1 MTKKELREKTN
12 EELERIYNFYK
23 REAIERLDNKVIPM
37 ARSVLNEMQKVV
49 DIQLENEIGR

>member
-12 EELERIYNFYK
+12 EELERLYNAYK
-23 REAIERLDNKVIPM
+23 REAIYRLDNKVIPM
-37 ARSVLNEMQKVV
+37 ARRVITEMQKII